1 MILYKS
7 TFKTPIGTLGLLAN
21 KESLLKL
28 SFKGLK
34 DITEE
39 AEEDKSR
46 FASIFTELEEYFA
59 GEREVFSVNYL
70 LDTSQFAARVYKEM
84 VKIPYG
90 KTLSYSELAQKSGS
104 KLAYRA
110 VGTACGKNPLPLII
124 PCHRVTAV
132 NGLGGFGGGLDT
144 KRFLLNLETN

>member
-1 MILYKS
+1 MLYKS
-7 TFKTPIGTLGLLAN
+7 SIKTPIGTLGLLAN
-21 KESLLKL
+21 KENLLKL

-34 DITEE
+34 DITED
-39 AEEDKSR
+39 AKEDKSR
-46 FASIFTELEEYFA
+46 FKSVFNQLEEYFT
-59 GEREVFSVNYL
+59 GDRRDFSIDYL
-70 LDTSQFAARVYKEM
+70 IDTSLFAAKVYREM

-90 KTLSYSELAQKSGS
+90 KTLSYSELAKKAGS

-132 NGLGGFGGGLDT
+132 NGLGGFGGGLHT

>member
-1 MILYKS
+1 MLYKS
-7 TFKTPIGTLGLLAN
+7 ELRTPIGTLGLLAN
-21 KESLLKL
+21 KEQLLKL

-39 AEEDKSR
+39 AKEDKSR
-46 FASIFTELEEYFA
+46 FKLIFRELDEYFA
-59 GEREVFSVNYL
+59 GQREQFSVDYL
-70 LDTSQFAARVYKEM
+70 IDTSPFATRVYKEM

-90 KTLSYSELAQKSGS
+90 STLSYSELAQKSGN

-132 NGLGGFGGGLDT
+132 NSLGGFGGGLDT

>member
-1 MILYKS
+1 MLYKS
-7 TFKTPIGTLGLLAN
+7 ELRTPIGTLGLLAD
-21 KESLLKL
+21 KEKLLKL

-39 AEEDKSR
+39 AKEDKSR
-46 FASIFTELEEYFA
+46 FKSIFKQLEEYFA
-59 GEREVFSVNYL
+59 GDRREFSIDYL
-70 LDTSQFAARVYKEM
+70 IDTSLFATRVYKEM
-84 VKIPYG
+84 AKIPYG
-90 KTLSYSELAQKSGS
+90 TTLSYSELAKKSGR

>member
-1 MILYKS
+1 MLYKS
-7 TFKTPIGTLGLLAN
+7 KLRTPIGTLGLLAN
-21 KESLLKL
+21 KEQLLKL
-28 SFKGLK
+28 TFKGLK

-39 AEEDKSR
+39 AKEDKSR
-46 FASIFTELEEYFA
+46 FKLIFRELNEYFA
-59 GEREVFSVNYL
+59 GKREKFSVDYL
-70 LDTSQFAARVYKEM
+70 IDTSPFATRVYKEM
-84 VKIPYG
+84 IKIPYG
-90 KTLSYSELAQKSGS
+90 STLSYSELAKKSGS

>member
-1 MILYKS
+1 MLYKS
-7 TFKTPIGTLGLLAN
+7 AFIAPIGTLGLLAN
-21 KESLLKL
+21 KEKLLKL
-28 SFKGLK
+28 SFNGLN
-34 DITEE
+34 DITDD
-39 AEEDKSR
+39 AKEDNSR
-46 FASIFTELEEYFA
+46 FKSIFRELEEYFA
-59 GEREVFSVNYL
+59 REREQFSVDYL
-70 LDTSQFAARVYKEM
+70 VDTSPFAAKVYKEM
-84 VKIPYG
+84 VRIPYG
-90 KTLSYSELAQKSGS
+90 TTMSYSELACKSGR

>member
-1 MILYKS
+1 MLYKS
-7 TFKTPIGTLGLLAN
+7 ELRTPIGTLGLLAN
-21 KESLLKL
+21 KEQLLKL

-39 AEEDKSR
+39 AKEDKSR
-46 FASIFTELEEYFA
+46 FKLIFRELDEYFA
-59 GEREVFSVNYL
+59 GQREQFSVDYL
-70 LDTSQFAARVYKEM
+70 IDTSPFATRVYKEM

-90 KTLSYSELAQKSGS
+90 STLSYSELAKKSGS

-132 NGLGGFGGGLDT
+132 NSLGGFGGGLDT

>member
-1 MILYKS
+1 MLYKS
-7 TFKTPIGTLGLLAN
+7 AFIAPIGTLGLLAN
-21 KESLLKL
+21 EEKLLKL
-28 SFKGLK
+28 SFNGLN
-34 DITEE
+34 DITDD
-39 AEEDKSR
+39 AKEDNSR
-46 FASIFTELEEYFA
+46 FKSIFRELEEYFA
-59 GEREVFSVNYL
+59 GEREQFSVDYL
-70 LDTSQFAARVYKEM
+70 VDTSPFAAKVYKEM
-84 VKIPYG
+84 VRIPYG
-90 KTLSYSELAQKSGS
+90 TTLSYSELARKSGR

>member
-1 MILYKS
+1 MLYKS
-7 TFKTPIGTLGLLAN
+7 KLRTPIGTLGLLAD
-21 KESLLKL
+21 KEKLLKL

-39 AEEDKSR
+39 AKEDKSR
-46 FASIFTELEEYFA
+46 FKSIFKQLEEYFA
-59 GEREVFSVNYL
+59 GDRREFSIDYL
-70 LDTSQFAARVYKEM
+70 IDTSLFATRVYKEM
-84 VKIPYG
+84 AKIPYG
-90 KTLSYSELAQKSGS
+90 TTLSYSELAKKSGR

-124 PCHRVTAV
+124 PCHRVIAV

>member
-1 MILYKS
+1 MLYKS
-7 TFKTPIGTLGLLAN
+7 KLRTPIGTLGLLAD
-21 KESLLKL
+21 KEKLLKL
-28 SFKGLK
+28 SFKGPK

-39 AEEDKSR
+39 AKEDKSR
-46 FASIFTELEEYFA
+46 FKSIFKQLEEYFA
-59 GEREVFSVNYL
+59 GDRREFSIDYL
-70 LDTSQFAARVYKEM
+70 IDTSLFATRVYKEM
-84 VKIPYG
+84 AKIPYG
-90 KTLSYSELAQKSGS
+90 TTLSYSELAKKSGR

>member
-1 MILYKS
+1 MLYKS
-7 TFKTPIGTLGLLAN
+7 KLRTPIGTLGLLAD
-21 KESLLKL
+21 KEKLIKL
-28 SFKGLK
+28 SFIGLK

-39 AEEDKSR
+39 AKEDKSR
-46 FASIFTELEEYFA
+46 FKSIFKQLEEYFA
-59 GEREVFSVNYL
+59 GDRREFSIDYL
-70 LDTSQFAARVYKEM
+70 IDTSLFATRVYKEM
-84 VKIPYG
+84 AKIPYG
-90 KTLSYSELAQKSGS
+90 TTLSYSELAKKSGR

-124 PCHRVTAV
+124 PCHRVIAV

>member
-1 MILYKS
+1 MLYKS
-7 TFKTPIGTLGLLAN
+7 ELRTPIGTLGLLAN
-21 KESLLKL
+21 KEQLLKL
-28 SFKGLK
+28 TFKGLK

-39 AEEDKSR
+39 AQEDKSR
-46 FASIFTELEEYFA
+46 FKLIFRELNEYFA
-59 GEREVFSVNYL
+59 GKRKQFSVDYL
-70 LDTSQFAARVYKEM
+70 IDTSPFATRVYKEM
-84 VKIPYG
+84 IKIPYG
-90 KTLSYSELAQKSGS
+90 STLSYSELAKKSGS

-110 VGTACGKNPLPLII
+110 VGTACRKNPLPLII

>member
-1 MILYKS
+1 MLYKS
-7 TFKTPIGTLGLLAN
+7 ELRTPIGTLGLLAD
-21 KESLLKL
+21 KEKLLKL

-39 AEEDKSR
+39 AKEDKSR
-46 FASIFTELEEYFA
+46 FKSIFKQLEEYFA
-59 GEREVFSVNYL
+59 GDRREFSIDYL
-70 LDTSQFAARVYKEM
+70 IDTSLFATRVYKEM
-84 VKIPYG
+84 AKIPYG
-90 KTLSYSELAQKSGS
+90 TTLSYSELAKKSGR

-124 PCHRVTAV
+124 PCHRVIAV

>member
-1 MILYKS
+1 MLYKS
-7 TFKTPIGTLGLLAN
+7 KLRTPIGTLGLLAD
-21 KESLLKL
+21 KEKLIKL

-34 DITEE
+34 DLTEE
-39 AEEDKSR
+39 AKEDKSR
-46 FASIFTELEEYFA
+46 FKSIFKQLEEYFA
-59 GEREVFSVNYL
+59 GDRREFSIDYL
-70 LDTSQFAARVYKEM
+70 IDTSLFATRVYKEM
-84 VKIPYG
+84 AKIPYG
-90 KTLSYSELAQKSGS
+90 TTLSYSELAKKSGR

-124 PCHRVTAV
+124 PCHRVIAV

>member
-1 MILYKS
+1 MLYKS
-7 TFKTPIGTLGLLAN
+7 ELRTPIGTLGLLAD
-21 KESLLKL
+21 KEKLLKL
-28 SFKGLK
+28 SFKGPK

-39 AEEDKSR
+39 AKEDKSR
-46 FASIFTELEEYFA
+46 FKSIFKQLEEYFA
-59 GEREVFSVNYL
+59 GDRREFSIDYL
-70 LDTSQFAARVYKEM
+70 IDTSLFTTRVYKEM
-84 VKIPYG
+84 AKIPYG
-90 KTLSYSELAQKSGS
+90 TTLSYSELAKKSGR

>member
-1 MILYKS
+1 MLYKS
-7 TFKTPIGTLGLLAN
+7 AFIAPIGTLGLLAN
-21 KESLLKL
+21 KEKLLKL
-28 SFKGLK
+28 SFNGLN
-34 DITEE
+34 DITDD
-39 AEEDKSR
+39 AKGDNSR
-46 FASIFTELEEYFA
+46 FKSIFRELDEYFA
-59 GEREVFSVNYL
+59 GEREQFSVDYL
-70 LDTSQFAARVYKEM
+70 IDTSPFAARVYKEM

-90 KTLSYSELAQKSGS
+90 TTLSYSELARKSGR

-110 VGTACGKNPLPLII
+110 VGTVCGKNPLPLII

>member
-1 MILYKS
+1 MLYKS
-7 TFKTPIGTLGLLAN
+7 VFIAPIGTLGLLAN
-21 KESLLKL
+21 KEKLLKL
-28 SFKGLK
+28 SFNGLN
-34 DITEE
+34 DITDD
-39 AEEDKSR
+39 AKGDNSR
-46 FASIFTELEEYFA
+46 FKSIFRELDEYFA
-59 GEREVFSVNYL
+59 GEREQFSVDYL
-70 LDTSQFAARVYKEM
+70 IDTSPFAARVYKEM

-90 KTLSYSELAQKSGS
+90 TTLSYSELARKSGR

>member
-1 MILYKS
+1 MLYKS
-7 TFKTPIGTLGLLAN
+7 ELRTPIGTLGLLAN
-21 KESLLKL
+21 KEQLLKL
-28 SFKGLK
+28 TFKGLK

-39 AEEDKSR
+39 AQEDKSR
-46 FASIFTELEEYFA
+46 FKFIFRELNEYFA
-59 GEREVFSVNYL
+59 GKRKQFSVDYL
-70 LDTSQFAARVYKEM
+70 IDTSPFATRVYKEM
-84 VKIPYG
+84 IKIPYG
-90 KTLSYSELAQKSGS
+90 STLSYSELAKKSGS

>member
-1 MILYKS
+1 MLYKAEFNS
-7 TFKTPIGTLGLLAN
+7 PIGPLGLLAD
-21 KESLLKL
+21 KEKILKL

-34 DITEE
+34 DINEE
-39 AEEDKSR
+39 AKEDPSKFKLIIEELD
-46 FASIFTELEEYFA
+46 EYFI
-59 GEREVFSVNYL
+59 GERKRFSVDYL
-70 LDTSQFAARVYKEM
+70 IKTSPFATRVYKEM
-84 VKIPYG
+84 ARIPYG
-90 KTLSYSELAQKSGS
+90 ETLSYGDLAQKCGN

-124 PCHRVTAV
+124 PCHRVTAS

>member
-1 MILYKS
+1 MLYKS
-7 TFKTPIGTLGLLAN
+7 KLRTPIGTLGLLAD
-21 KESLLKL
+21 KEKLLKL
-28 SFKGLK
+28 SFKGPK

-39 AEEDKSR
+39 AKEDKSR
-46 FASIFTELEEYFA
+46 FKSIFKQLEEYFA
-59 GEREVFSVNYL
+59 GDRREFSIDYL
-70 LDTSQFAARVYKEM
+70 IDTSLFTTRVYKEM
-84 VKIPYG
+84 AKMPYG
-90 KTLSYSELAQKSGS
+90 TTLSYSELAKKSGR

>member
-1 MILYKS
+1 MLYKS
-7 TFKTPIGTLGLLAN
+7 ELRTPIGTLGLLAN
-21 KESLLKL
+21 KEQLLKL

-39 AEEDKSR
+39 AKEDKSR
-46 FASIFTELEEYFA
+46 FKLIFRELDEYFT
-59 GEREVFSVNYL
+59 GQREQFSVDYL
-70 LDTSQFAARVYKEM
+70 IDASPFATRVYKEM

-90 KTLSYSELAQKSGS
+90 STLSYSELAQKSGN

-132 NGLGGFGGGLDT
+132 NSLGGFGGGLDT

>member
-1 MILYKS
+1 MLYKS
-7 TFKTPIGTLGLLAN
+7 KLRTPIGTLGLLAD
-21 KESLLKL
+21 KEKLIKL

-39 AEEDKSR
+39 AKEDKSR
-46 FASIFTELEEYFA
+46 FKSIFKQLEEYFA
-59 GEREVFSVNYL
+59 GDRREFSIDYL
-70 LDTSQFAARVYKEM
+70 IDTSLFATRVYKEM
-84 VKIPYG
+84 AKIPYG
-90 KTLSYSELAQKSGS
+90 TTLSYSELAKKSGR

-124 PCHRVTAV
+124 PCHRVIAV

>member
-1 MILYKS
+1 MLYKS
-7 TFKTPIGTLGLLAN
+7 KLRTPIGTLGLLAD
-21 KESLLKL
+21 KEKLIKL

-39 AEEDKSR
+39 AKEDKSR
-46 FASIFTELEEYFA
+46 FKSIFKQLEEYFA
-59 GEREVFSVNYL
+59 GDRREFSIDYSI
-70 LDTSQFAARVYKEM
+70 DTSLFATRVYKEM
-84 VKIPYG
+84 AKIPYG
-90 KTLSYSELAQKSGS
+90 TTLSYSELAKKSGR

-124 PCHRVTAV
+124 PCHRVIAV

>member
-1 MILYKS
+1 MLYKS
-7 TFKTPIGTLGLLAN
+7 SLKTPIGTLGLLAN
-21 KESLLKL
+21 KENLLKL

-39 AEEDKSR
+39 AKEDKSR
-46 FASIFTELEEYFA
+46 FKLIFRELDEYFA
-59 GEREVFSVNYL
+59 GQREQFSVDYL
-70 LDTSQFAARVYKEM
+70 IDTSPFATRVYKEM

-90 KTLSYSELAQKSGS
+90 STLSYSELAQKSGN

-132 NGLGGFGGGLDT
+132 NSLGGFGGGLDT

>member
-1 MILYKS
+1 MLYKS
-7 TFKTPIGTLGLLAN
+7 KLRTPIGTLGLLAD
-21 KESLLKL
+21 KEKLLKL
-28 SFKGLK
+28 SFKGFK

-39 AEEDKSR
+39 AKEDKSR
-46 FASIFTELEEYFA
+46 FKSIFKQLEEYFA
-59 GEREVFSVNYL
+59 GDRREFSIDYL
-70 LDTSQFAARVYKEM
+70 IDTSLFATRVYKEM
-84 VKIPYG
+84 AKIPYG
-90 KTLSYSELAQKSGS
+90 TTLSYSELAKKSGR

-124 PCHRVTAV
+124 PCHRVIAV

>member
-1 MILYKS
+1 MLYKS
-7 TFKTPIGTLGLLAN
+7 GFKTPIGRLGLLAD
-21 KESLLKL
+21 KENLLKL

-39 AEEDKSR
+39 AKEDKSR
-46 FASIFTELEEYFA
+46 FKSIFKQLEEYFA
-59 GEREVFSVNYL
+59 GDRREFSIDYL
-70 LDTSQFAARVYKEM
+70 IDTSLFATRVYKEM
-84 VKIPYG
+84 AKIPYG
-90 KTLSYSELAQKSGS
+90 TTLSYSELAKKSGS

>member
-1 MILYKS
+1 MLYKS
-7 TFKTPIGTLGLLAN
+7 SLKTPIGTLGLLAN

-46 FASIFTELEEYFA
+46 FESIFTELEEYFS

-70 LDTSQFAARVYKEM
+70 LDTSQFAASV
-84 VKIPYG
+84 
-90 KTLSYSELAQKSGS
+90 
-104 KLAYRA
+104 
-110 VGTACGKNPLPLII
+110 
-124 PCHRVTAV
+124 
-132 NGLGGFGGGLDT
+132 
-144 KRFLLNLETN
+144 LLVS

>member
-1 MILYKS
+1 MLYKS
-7 TFKTPIGTLGLLAN
+7 ELRTPIGTLGLLAD
-21 KESLLKL
+21 KEKLLKL

-39 AEEDKSR
+39 AKEDKSR
-46 FASIFTELEEYFA
+46 FKSIFKQLEEYFA
-59 GEREVFSVNYL
+59 GDRREFSIDYSI
-70 LDTSQFAARVYKEM
+70 DTSLFATRVYKEM
-84 VKIPYG
+84 AKIPYG
-90 KTLSYSELAQKSGS
+90 TTLSYSELAKKSGR

-124 PCHRVTAV
+124 PCHRVTGV